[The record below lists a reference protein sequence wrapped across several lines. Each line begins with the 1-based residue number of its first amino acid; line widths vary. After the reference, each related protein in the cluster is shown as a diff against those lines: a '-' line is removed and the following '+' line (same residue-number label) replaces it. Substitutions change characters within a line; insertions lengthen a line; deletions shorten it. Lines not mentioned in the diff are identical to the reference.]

1 MARTGYGV
9 TTHSVTATGSNDG
22 SKQVSLDAWN
32 ANHVKSEAGMLGFTA
47 ETIASASSITPS
59 STTIILSGSTSID
72 TIAVANTND
81 KDVLYVFTSGTV
93 TLNNTSS
100 PSSSGDIRLLA
111 DDPKDLS
118 ATVPTM
124 LMRVGTYWYEFGGT
138 VTSSVSANDLTGT
151 TLASGVVTS
160 SLTQVG
166 TIATGTWQG
175 TAVADSYVASA
186 ATWNAKQSALT
197 FGIADGN
204 AVDID
209 GSGTA
214 TGEYAK
220 FTANGII
227 GEEVAD
233 VKTDLSLNNVEN
245 TAISTWA
252 GTTNVTTLGTIGTGT
267 WAATDVA
274 VAHGGTGSSTASA
287 ARTALGVAIGSD
299 VQIYNANTALTTN
312 KISDFASST
321 SAELAGKISDE
332 TGSGALVFATSPTLV
347 TPALGTPASGTLTNC
362 TFPTLNQSTTGSS
375 ASCTGNSA
383 TATALATGRTIG
395 ITGDIVWTSP
405 SFDGS
410 DNVTAASTIQAG
422 AVELS
427 MIANAAKTQALI
439 IAASDETTAL
449 TTGTAKATFRM
460 PYAFTLTGIRASV
473 TTAPTGS
480 VLTVDVNE
488 GGSTILSTK
497 ITIDASEKTSTTA
510 ATAPVL
516 SDTALADD
524 AEMTIDIDGVGSTVA
539 GAGLKVAL
547 IGYKT

>member
-1 MARTGYGV
+1 
-9 TTHSVTATGSNDG
+9 
-22 SKQVSLDAWN
+22 
-32 ANHVKSEAGMLGFTA
+32 
-47 ETIASASSITPS
+47 
-59 STTIILSGSTSID
+59 
-72 TIAVANTND
+72 
-81 KDVLYVFTSGTV
+81 
-93 TLNNTSS
+93 
-100 PSSSGDIRLLA
+100 
-111 DDPKDLS
+111 
-118 ATVPTM
+118 
-124 LMRVGTYWYEFGGT
+124 
-138 VTSSVSANDLTGT
+138 
-151 TLASGVVTS
+151 
-160 SLTQVG
+160 
-166 TIATGTWQG
+166 
-175 TAVADSYVASA
+175 
-186 ATWNAKQSALT
+186 
-197 FGIADGN
+197 
-204 AVDID
+204 
-209 GSGTA
+209 
-214 TGEYAK
+214 
-220 FTANGII
+220 
-227 GEEVAD
+227 
-233 VKTDLSLNNVEN
+233 
-245 TAISTWA
+245 
-252 GTTNVTTLGTIGTGT
+252 
-267 WAATDVA
+267 
-274 VAHGGTGSSTASA
+274 
-287 ARTALGVAIGSD
+287 
-299 VQIYNANTALTTN
+299 
-312 KISDFASST
+312 
-321 SAELAGKISDE
+321 
-332 TGSGALVFATSPTLV
+332 LVFATSPTLV

-410 DNVTAASTIQAG
+410 GNVTAASTIQAG

-488 GGSTILSTK
+488 NGTTIMDSTK

>member
-72 TIAVANTND
+72 TIAVTNTND

-332 TGSGALVFATSPTLV
+332 TGSGLLVFGTSPTISD
-347 TPALGTPASGTLTNC
+347 PTLTYSINAQ
-362 TFPTLNQSTTGSS
+362 TGTTYTPVLTDAGKIITTSNGSAITLTIPPNSSVAYAVGSS
-375 ASCTGNSA
+375 I
-383 TATALATGRTIG
+383 TIISIG
-395 ITGDIVWTSP
+395 
-405 SFDGS
+405 
-410 DNVTAASTIQAG
+410 AG
-422 AVELS
+422 
-427 MIANAAKTQALI
+427 
-439 IAASDETTAL
+439 L
-449 TTGTAKATFRM
+449 TTIAQGSGVT
-460 PYAFTLTGIRASV
+460 IASV
-473 TTAPTGS
+473 GAT
-480 VLTVDVNE
+480 
-488 GGSTILSTK
+488 
-497 ITIDASEKTSTTA
+497 

-516 SDTALADD
+516 RAQHSSATAIKIATDTWQVVG
-524 AEMTIDIDGVGSTVA
+524 DIA
-539 GAGLKVAL
+539 
-547 IGYKT
+547 

>member
-72 TIAVANTND
+72 TIAVTNTND

-245 TAISTWA
+245 TAIYTWA

-332 TGSGALVFATSPTLV
+332 TGSGLLVFGTSPTISD
-347 TPALGTPASGTLTNC
+347 PTLTYSINAQ
-362 TFPTLNQSTTGSS
+362 TGTTYTPVLTDAGKIITTSNGSAITLTIPPNSSVAYAVGSS
-375 ASCTGNSA
+375 I
-383 TATALATGRTIG
+383 TIISIG
-395 ITGDIVWTSP
+395 
-405 SFDGS
+405 
-410 DNVTAASTIQAG
+410 AG
-422 AVELS
+422 
-427 MIANAAKTQALI
+427 
-439 IAASDETTAL
+439 L
-449 TTGTAKATFRM
+449 TTIAQGSGVT
-460 PYAFTLTGIRASV
+460 IASV
-473 TTAPTGS
+473 GAT
-480 VLTVDVNE
+480 
-488 GGSTILSTK
+488 
-497 ITIDASEKTSTTA
+497 

-516 SDTALADD
+516 RAQHSSATAIKIATDTWQVVG
-524 AEMTIDIDGVGSTVA
+524 DIA
-539 GAGLKVAL
+539 
-547 IGYKT
+547 

>member
-111 DDPKDLS
+111 NANKDLS
-118 ATVPTM
+118 ATVPTI

-160 SLTQVG
+160 SLTAVG
-166 TIATGTWQG
+166 TIA
-175 TAVADSYVASA
+175 
-186 ATWNAKQSALT
+186 
-197 FGIADGN
+197 
-204 AVDID
+204 
-209 GSGTA
+209 
-214 TGEYAK
+214 
-220 FTANGII
+220 
-227 GEEVAD
+227 
-233 VKTDLSLNNVEN
+233 
-245 TAISTWA
+245 
-252 GTTNVTTLGTIGTGT
+252 TGT

-287 ARTALGVAIGSD
+287 ARTALGVEIGSD

-332 TGSGALVFATSPTLV
+332 TGSGALVFGTSPTFV

-395 ITGDIVWTSP
+395 ITGDIV
-405 SFDGS
+405 
-410 DNVTAASTIQAG
+410 
-422 AVELS
+422 
-427 MIANAAKTQALI
+427 
-439 IAASDETTAL
+439 
-449 TTGTAKATFRM
+449 
-460 PYAFTLTGIRASV
+460 
-473 TTAPTGS
+473 
-480 VLTVDVNE
+480 
-488 GGSTILSTK
+488 
-497 ITIDASEKTSTTA
+497 
-510 ATAPVL
+510 
-516 SDTALADD
+516 
-524 AEMTIDIDGVGSTVA
+524 
-539 GAGLKVAL
+539 
-547 IGYKT
+547 

>member
-72 TIAVANTND
+72 TIAVTNTND

-175 TAVADSYVASA
+175 TAVADSYVESA

-332 TGSGALVFATSPTLV
+332 TGSGLLVFGTSPTISD
-347 TPALGTPASGTLTNC
+347 PTLTYSINAQ
-362 TFPTLNQSTTGSS
+362 TGTTYTPVLTDAGKIITTSNGSAITLTIPPNSSVAYAVGSS
-375 ASCTGNSA
+375 I
-383 TATALATGRTIG
+383 TIISIG
-395 ITGDIVWTSP
+395 
-405 SFDGS
+405 
-410 DNVTAASTIQAG
+410 AG
-422 AVELS
+422 
-427 MIANAAKTQALI
+427 
-439 IAASDETTAL
+439 L
-449 TTGTAKATFRM
+449 TTIAQGSGVT
-460 PYAFTLTGIRASV
+460 IASV
-473 TTAPTGS
+473 GAT
-480 VLTVDVNE
+480 
-488 GGSTILSTK
+488 
-497 ITIDASEKTSTTA
+497 

-516 SDTALADD
+516 RAQHSSATAIKIATDTWQVVG
-524 AEMTIDIDGVGSTVA
+524 DIA
-539 GAGLKVAL
+539 
-547 IGYKT
+547 

>member
-111 DDPKDLS
+111 NANKDLS

-332 TGSGALVFATSPTLV
+332 TGSGLLVFGTSPTISD
-347 TPALGTPASGTLTNC
+347 PTLTYSINAQ
-362 TFPTLNQSTTGSS
+362 TGTTYTPVLTDAGKIITTSNGSAITLTIPPNSSVAYAVGSS
-375 ASCTGNSA
+375 I
-383 TATALATGRTIG
+383 TIISIG
-395 ITGDIVWTSP
+395 
-405 SFDGS
+405 
-410 DNVTAASTIQAG
+410 AG
-422 AVELS
+422 
-427 MIANAAKTQALI
+427 
-439 IAASDETTAL
+439 L
-449 TTGTAKATFRM
+449 TTIAQGSGVT
-460 PYAFTLTGIRASV
+460 IASV
-473 TTAPTGS
+473 GAT
-480 VLTVDVNE
+480 
-488 GGSTILSTK
+488 
-497 ITIDASEKTSTTA
+497 

-516 SDTALADD
+516 RAQHSSATAIKIATDTWQVVG
-524 AEMTIDIDGVGSTVA
+524 DIA
-539 GAGLKVAL
+539 
-547 IGYKT
+547 

>member
-1 MARTGYGV
+1 MARTGWGR
-9 TTHSVTATGSNDG
+9 HSVVATGSNDSG
-22 SKQVSLDAWN
+22 KQISVNAWN
-32 ANHVKSEAGMLGFTA
+32 DDLDTDGILGLNP
-47 ETIASASSITPS
+47 ETVASASSVTPTNS
-59 STTIILSGSTSID
+59 FVKLSGSTSVD
-72 TIAVANTND
+72 TIALANSSD
-81 KDVLYVFTSGTV
+81 GDLLYIITTGSV

-100 PSSSGDIRLLA
+100 PSSDGDIRLLGNA
-111 DDPKDLS
+111 NKDLS
-118 ATVPTM
+118 TTVPTI
-124 LMRVGTYWYEFGGT
+124 LIRNGNYWYEFGGT

-160 SLTQVG
+160 SLTAVG
-166 TIATGTWQG
+166 TIA
-175 TAVADSYVASA
+175 
-186 ATWNAKQSALT
+186 
-197 FGIADGN
+197 
-204 AVDID
+204 
-209 GSGTA
+209 
-214 TGEYAK
+214 
-220 FTANGII
+220 
-227 GEEVAD
+227 
-233 VKTDLSLNNVEN
+233 
-245 TAISTWA
+245 
-252 GTTNVTTLGTIGTGT
+252 TGT

-299 VQIYNANTALTTN
+299 VQAYNANTALTTN

-410 DNVTAASTIQAG
+410 GNVTAASTIQAG

-460 PYAFTLTGIRASV
+460 PYAFTLTAIRASV

>member
-72 TIAVANTND
+72 TIAVTNTND

-204 AVDID
+204 AVDIN

-252 GTTNVTTLGTIGTGT
+252 GTPNVTTLGTIGTGT

-332 TGSGALVFATSPTLV
+332 TGSGLLVFGTSPTISD
-347 TPALGTPASGTLTNC
+347 PTLTYSINAQ
-362 TFPTLNQSTTGSS
+362 TGTTYTPVLTDAGKIITTSNGSAITLTIPPNSSVAYAVGSS
-375 ASCTGNSA
+375 I
-383 TATALATGRTIG
+383 TIISIG
-395 ITGDIVWTSP
+395 
-405 SFDGS
+405 
-410 DNVTAASTIQAG
+410 AG
-422 AVELS
+422 
-427 MIANAAKTQALI
+427 
-439 IAASDETTAL
+439 L
-449 TTGTAKATFRM
+449 TTIAQGSGVT
-460 PYAFTLTGIRASV
+460 IASV
-473 TTAPTGS
+473 GAT
-480 VLTVDVNE
+480 
-488 GGSTILSTK
+488 
-497 ITIDASEKTSTTA
+497 

-516 SDTALADD
+516 RAQHSSATAIKIATDTWQVVG
-524 AEMTIDIDGVGSTVA
+524 DIA
-539 GAGLKVAL
+539 
-547 IGYKT
+547 

>member
-186 ATWNAKQSALT
+186 ATWNAKQRALTFGISSGNVTKAGAGIADNDFIRVDGTTFEGRSASEVLSDIGGQASLT
-197 FGIADGN
+197 FGIADTN

-209 GSGTA
+209 DSDVA
-214 TGEYAK
+214 DNDFAK
-220 FTANGII
+220 FTSSGLE
-227 GEEVAD
+227 GRDYSE

-245 TAISTWA
+245 TALSTWA
-252 GTTNVTTLGTIGTGT
+252 GTSNITTLGTITTGT
-267 WAATDVA
+267 WTGTA
-274 VAHGGTGSSTASA
+274 VADEYGGTGQATYAQGDILYASATNTLTKLTKGSTGQILTMTATIPSWATASSGA
-287 ARTALGVAIGSD
+287 DTPWTEVHNFAGYYYDMTVQTKPANPSANNARFYVKEIDSNNDGLFCIMRKNGSD
-299 VQIYNANTALTTN
+299 TIEVQ
-312 KISDFASST
+312 
-321 SAELAGKISDE
+321 LA
-332 TGSGALVFATSPTLV
+332 
-347 TPALGTPASGTLTNC
+347 
-362 TFPTLNQSTTGSS
+362 
-375 ASCTGNSA
+375 
-383 TATALATGRTIG
+383 
-395 ITGDIVWTSP
+395 
-405 SFDGS
+405 
-410 DNVTAASTIQAG
+410 
-422 AVELS
+422 
-427 MIANAAKTQALI
+427 
-439 IAASDETTAL
+439 
-449 TTGTAKATFRM
+449 
-460 PYAFTLTGIRASV
+460 
-473 TTAPTGS
+473 
-480 VLTVDVNE
+480 
-488 GGSTILSTK
+488 
-497 ITIDASEKTSTTA
+497 
-510 ATAPVL
+510 
-516 SDTALADD
+516 
-524 AEMTIDIDGVGSTVA
+524 
-539 GAGLKVAL
+539 
-547 IGYKT
+547 

>member
-287 ARTALGVAIGSD
+287 ARTALGVAIGSE

-332 TGSGALVFATSPTLV
+332 TGSGLLVFGTSPTISD
-347 TPALGTPASGTLTNC
+347 PTLTYSINAQ
-362 TFPTLNQSTTGSS
+362 TGTTYTPVLTDAGKIITTSNGSAITLTIPPNSSVAYAVGSS
-375 ASCTGNSA
+375 I
-383 TATALATGRTIG
+383 TIISIG
-395 ITGDIVWTSP
+395 
-405 SFDGS
+405 
-410 DNVTAASTIQAG
+410 AG
-422 AVELS
+422 
-427 MIANAAKTQALI
+427 
-439 IAASDETTAL
+439 L
-449 TTGTAKATFRM
+449 TTIAQGSGVT
-460 PYAFTLTGIRASV
+460 IASV
-473 TTAPTGS
+473 GAT
-480 VLTVDVNE
+480 
-488 GGSTILSTK
+488 
-497 ITIDASEKTSTTA
+497 

-516 SDTALADD
+516 RAQHSSATAIKIATDTWQVVG
-524 AEMTIDIDGVGSTVA
+524 DIA
-539 GAGLKVAL
+539 
-547 IGYKT
+547 

>member
-81 KDVLYVFTSGTV
+81 KDILYVFTSGTV

-111 DDPKDLS
+111 NANKDLS
-118 ATVPTM
+118 ATVPTI

-166 TIATGTWQG
+166 TIATGTWG
-175 TAVADSYVASA
+175 
-186 ATWNAKQSALT
+186 
-197 FGIADGN
+197 
-204 AVDID
+204 
-209 GSGTA
+209 
-214 TGEYAK
+214 
-220 FTANGII
+220 
-227 GEEVAD
+227 
-233 VKTDLSLNNVEN
+233 
-245 TAISTWA
+245 
-252 GTTNVTTLGTIGTGT
+252 
-267 WAATDVA
+267 ATDVA

-410 DNVTAASTIQAG
+410 GNVTAASTIQAG

-460 PYAFTLTGIRASV
+460 PYAFTLTAIRASV

-480 VLTVDVNE
+480 VATIDVNE
-488 GGSTILSTK
+488 SGSTILSTK

>member
-1 MARTGYGV
+1 MARTGYGRH
-9 TTHSVTATGSNDG
+9 TTVATGSNDSG
-22 SKQVSLDAWN
+22 KQISVNAWN
-32 ANHVKSEAGMLGFTA
+32 EDINQAGMLGFTA

-111 DDPKDLS
+111 NANKDLS
-118 ATVPTM
+118 ATVPTI

-160 SLTQVG
+160 SLTAVG
-166 TIATGTWQG
+166 TIA
-175 TAVADSYVASA
+175 
-186 ATWNAKQSALT
+186 
-197 FGIADGN
+197 
-204 AVDID
+204 
-209 GSGTA
+209 
-214 TGEYAK
+214 
-220 FTANGII
+220 
-227 GEEVAD
+227 
-233 VKTDLSLNNVEN
+233 
-245 TAISTWA
+245 
-252 GTTNVTTLGTIGTGT
+252 TGT

>member
-111 DDPKDLS
+111 NANKDLS
-118 ATVPTM
+118 ATVPTI

-332 TGSGALVFATSPTLV
+332 TGSGLLVFGTSPTISD
-347 TPALGTPASGTLTNC
+347 PTLTYSINAQ
-362 TFPTLNQSTTGSS
+362 TGTTYTPVLTDAGKIITTSNGSAITLTIPPNSSVAYAVGSS
-375 ASCTGNSA
+375 I
-383 TATALATGRTIG
+383 TIISIG
-395 ITGDIVWTSP
+395 
-405 SFDGS
+405 
-410 DNVTAASTIQAG
+410 AG
-422 AVELS
+422 
-427 MIANAAKTQALI
+427 
-439 IAASDETTAL
+439 L
-449 TTGTAKATFRM
+449 TTIAQGSGVT
-460 PYAFTLTGIRASV
+460 IASV
-473 TTAPTGS
+473 GAT
-480 VLTVDVNE
+480 
-488 GGSTILSTK
+488 
-497 ITIDASEKTSTTA
+497 

-516 SDTALADD
+516 RAQHSSATAIKIATDTWQVVG
-524 AEMTIDIDGVGSTVA
+524 DIA
-539 GAGLKVAL
+539 
-547 IGYKT
+547 

>member
-1 MARTGYGV
+1 MARQGYGRHNV
-9 TTHSVTATGSNDG
+9 VATGSNDAT
-22 SKQVSLDAWN
+22 KQVSVNAWN
-32 ANHVKSEAGMLGFTA
+32 DDIDDEGMLGFTA

-59 STTIILSGSTSID
+59 SSTIILSGSTNID
-72 TIAVANTND
+72 DIALTNTND
-81 KDVLYVFTSGTV
+81 KDLLYVLTSGSV
-93 TLNNTSS
+93 TLVNTSS
-100 PSSSGDIRLLA
+100 PSSNGQIRLLGNA
-111 DDPKDLS
+111 NKDLS
-118 ATVPTM
+118 TTVPTI
-124 LMRVGTYWYEFGGT
+124 LMRVGNYWYEYGGIT
-138 VTSSVSANDLTGT
+138 TVSANDLTGT
-151 TLASGVVTS
+151 TLASSVVNS

-197 FGIADGN
+197 FGISSGNVTKAGSGIVDNDFIRVDGTTFEGRSASEVLSDIGGQASLTFGIADTN
-204 AVDID
+204 AVKID
-209 GSGTA
+209 GSGSA
-214 TGEYAK
+214 SGEYAK
-220 FTANGII
+220 FTTSGII

-245 TAISTWA
+245 TAISTWV
-252 GTTNVTTLGTIGTGT
+252 GTTNITTLGTIATGT
-267 WAATDVA
+267 WNGTAVTYANLNLSGSVALADLVAAT
-274 VAHGGTGSSTASA
+274 
-287 ARTALGVAIGSD
+287 
-299 VQIYNANTALTTN
+299 
-312 KISDFASST
+312 
-321 SAELAGKISDE
+321 
-332 TGSGALVFATSPTLV
+332 
-347 TPALGTPASGTLTNC
+347 
-362 TFPTLNQSTTGSS
+362 
-375 ASCTGNSA
+375 
-383 TATALATGRTIG
+383 
-395 ITGDIVWTSP
+395 
-405 SFDGS
+405 
-410 DNVTAASTIQAG
+410 
-422 AVELS
+422 
-427 MIANAAKTQALI
+427 KTQALI
-439 IAASDETTAL
+439 VAASDETTAL